1 MGFKAAP
8 GEKYTIRRKILAILG
23 AKFHVYDDQNKVI
36 AFCQQKAFKLR
47 EDIRLYTDESKS
59 SELLVLKARQVI
71 DLGVTIDVTM
81 PSGERLGSFRRK
93 GMKSSFVRD
102 EWLVMDADGR
112 EVATLKELGSF
123 APFARRY
130 IDNAAAFLPQKFS
143 LTRNADGVEI
153 ARYRQHFN
161 LLVYRLGISLT
172 AADDHM
178 DELLVIALGSLVAAI
193 EGRQG

>member
-8 GEKYTIRRKILAILG
+8 GEKYTVRRKILTILG

-59 SELLVLKARQVI
+59 TELLVLKARQVI
-71 DLGVTIDVTM
+71 DFGVTIDVTM
-81 PSGERLGSFRRK
+81 PTGELLGSFRRK

-102 EWLVMDADGR
+102 EWLVLDAEER
-112 EVATLKELGSF
+112 EVATLKEQGSF
-123 APFARRY
+123 TPIARRY

-143 LTRNADGVEI
+143 LTRNSDGVEI